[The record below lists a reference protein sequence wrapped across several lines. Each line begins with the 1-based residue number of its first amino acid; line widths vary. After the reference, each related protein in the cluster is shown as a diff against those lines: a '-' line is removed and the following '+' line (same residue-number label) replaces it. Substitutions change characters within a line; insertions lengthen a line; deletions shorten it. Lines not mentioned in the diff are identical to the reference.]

1 VGDVVFPVVN
11 KSDQV
16 TAEVARGF
24 AAEIEKAVLGDKE
37 QDLKDRIG
45 RNASPP
51 SSSEDRRERARRW
64 KKETRALRKAITPQA
79 YRALCTEAN
88 RTRRKHDGKEVKMT
102 WKAKECQKPG
112 RSGDEGMQEQQ
123 PIRTNHI
130 DRPQGEEDTGGWIAS
145 EELLRQLRDVVGW
158 KEPPVLL
165 AKRNMDLMPRL
176 RSLEQALVLIPW
188 QDGASQIIEVID
200 RLVEI
205 PLLVP
210 SSYMIRAHGK
220 PLKDKPW
227 LLAQID
233 TPKKAET

>member
-1 VGDVVFPVVN
+1 
-11 KSDQV
+11 
-16 TAEVARGF
+16 
-24 AAEIEKAVLGDKE
+24 
-37 QDLKDRIG
+37 
-45 RNASPP
+45 
-51 SSSEDRRERARRW
+51 
-64 KKETRALRKAITPQA
+64 
-79 YRALCTEAN
+79 LCTEAN
-88 RTRRKHDGKEVKMT
+88 RTRRRYDGKGVKTT

-112 RSGDEGMQEQQ
+112 RNGDDGMQEQQ

-130 DRPQGEEDTGGWIAS
+130 DRRKCEEDTGGWIAS

-233 TPKKAET
+233 TPKKAETWKLFHRRFFKEDDRKPRIIEAMTKLWPRRSESQRSGIGLAGSSESVSTR